1 MSLAQNVEF
10 MRQFSKLSRFNGLGA
25 YGQRARSAVA
35 SPLVEINEFGT
46 NPGALR
52 MFAFVP
58 RHLQPAPA
66 LVVVLHGCGQTAAG
80 YDLGAG
86 WSTLAKRYGFAL
98 LMPEQQASNNANT
111 CFNWFSPGDIARGQG
126 EAASIRQMIARVVA
140 EHKIDPRRIYVT
152 GLSAGGAMTS
162 VMLAT
167 YPEVFAGGAVIAGL
181 PFGIASNVRE
191 ALNGM
196 MQSPSR
202 PSHELGDLVR
212 KASKH
217 KGPWPKLS
225 VWHGSADRTV
235 NPGNADEL
243 VKQWLD
249 VHGLPPAPMST
260 ADVDGYPRAV
270 WWNEQGETLIESY
283 TITDMAHGTPL
294 GRAGDSDESYGAAGA
309 FLIEAGISSSYH
321 IANFFGLTERVSQPN
336 EATKQELKGGKPK
349 QAPSVT
355 ASPAT
360 ASLKSPDLAATLW
373 PRTAIGRPAAP
384 PRTPKRPGI
393 DVGAVITR
401 ALTAAGLM
409 K

>member
-1 MSLAQNVEF
+1 LSLAQNVEF
-10 MRQFSKLSRFNGLGA
+10 MRQFSKLSGFSGLGA
-25 YGQRARSAVA
+25 YGRSAVP
-35 SPLVEINEFGT
+35 SPLVEIGQFGT

-52 MFAFVP
+52 MFSFVP
-58 RHLQPAPA
+58 EHLQRAPA

-86 WSTLAKRYGFAL
+86 WSTLANRYGFAL

-111 CFNWFSPGDIARGQG
+111 CFNWFNPGDVARGRG
-126 EAASIRQMIARVVA
+126 EAASIRQMIARMVA

-191 ALNGM
+191 AFNGM
-196 MQSPSR
+196 MQSASR
-202 PSHELGDLVR
+202 PAHELGDFVR

-235 NPGNADEL
+235 NPANADEI

-260 ADVDGYPRAV
+260 ADVDGYPRDV
-270 WWNEQGETLIESY
+270 WWNEEGETVVESY
-283 TITDMAHGTPL
+283 TITNMAHGTPL
-294 GRAGDSDESYGAAGA
+294 GLTEGSDESYGTAGA

-336 EATKQELKGGKPK
+336 EAVKQDAKNVAKP
-349 QAPSVT
+349 APK
-355 ASPAT
+355 PAAPVVPSAAT
-360 ASLKSPDLAATLW
+360 ISLQSPDLAATLW
-373 PRTAIGRPAAP
+373 PRTTLVRRATP
-384 PRTPKRPGI
+384 PRNSI
-393 DVGAVITR
+393 DVGSVITR